1 MDLPGK
7 RMKIQR
13 ENAGQQ
19 LTDRLTQHN
28 LDLDTLVPVIED
40 WDTTLSAYDSALSTE
55 LDHREGR
62 TRRLEDVRTRTQAK
76 LQRNA
81 QEIQLPTPIRRG
93 ITLTKRVARLTAKLE
108 QLREGTEM
116 LQEQQEAVRVQ
127 GRGRSH
133 DRSGVNQGKCS

>member
-1 MDLPGK
+1 MDLSGK

-55 LDHREGR
+55 LDRREGR
-62 TRRLEDVRTRTQAK
+62 TWRLEEAHTRTQAK
-76 LQRNA
+76 LQRNT
-81 QEIQLPTPIRRG
+81 QDIQLPTSIRRG
-93 ITLTKRVARLTAKLE
+93 ITLTKRVARLTAKLV
-108 QLREGTEM
+108 QLREVTEM
-116 LQEQQEAVRVQ
+116 LQEQ
-127 GRGRSH
+127 
-133 DRSGVNQGKCS
+133 